1 MEHRVRGLSLYD
13 LAADPGEQRN
23 IAATRP
29 GVVKRLHGELQ
40 ALKLASHRRGKTVDA
55 APAAPLDPELSR
67 QLEALGYAEEP
78 AGDDATKPHSSTFD
92 Q

>member
-1 MEHRVRGLSLYD
+1 MVVVPY
-13 LAADPGEQRN
+13 LAALSA
-23 IAATRP
+23 IA
-29 GVVKRLHGELQ
+29 GLV
-40 ALKLASHRRGKTVDA
+40 LAFYYYKAVEA

-78 AGDDATKPHSSTFD
+78 AGDDVTKPHSSTFD